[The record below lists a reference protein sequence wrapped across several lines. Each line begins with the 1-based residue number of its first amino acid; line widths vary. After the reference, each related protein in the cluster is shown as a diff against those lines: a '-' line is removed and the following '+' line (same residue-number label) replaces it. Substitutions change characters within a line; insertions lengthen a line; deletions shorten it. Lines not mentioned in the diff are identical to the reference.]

1 MGLFFQPSLQALMKV
16 LLTNLTLSTQTGTEM
31 ATRDLALGLLRAGH
45 EACVFSP
52 LLGAIAREI
61 AGAGVPVVSRIE
73 DVPYRPDI
81 IHGHHHVE
89 TTLALTHFR
98 NIPAIFVCHDRLS
111 WHDIPPRLSGI
122 RRYVAVDRNC
132 LERLVIEAGIPEEQT
147 RLILNAVDLRRFSP
161 RQSLPARPARALVFS
176 NYAKE
181 GSELATLREVCREA
195 DVELAVTGA
204 GVGFPA
210 LRPEE
215 ILGEYDLVF
224 AKARCA
230 LEALAAGCAV
240 ILCDWQGL
248 GPMVTSARLQELRE
262 WNLGMRCLQEPWGAD
277 SIRRELAR
285 YDPADAG
292 RVTELVRTGASLDQ
306 AVANYVEVYE
316 EALADFLGTCVTV
329 SDAVET
335 LARNIGA
342 FEGMLRA
349 ADESSAAPPLPPTAA
364 AQIEVRLCDA
374 AIGFA
379 AGESTEVTVEID
391 NRSAERLASLPPYPV
406 CMAYHWLESGTGRCI
421 VFEGERT
428 LLSPPVRPRSRL
440 RLCARVVAPKEPG
453 QYVLVLTLVQ
463 EGRFW
468 FDQIHPSGAALWE
481 GWVCAGGLERPGIRS
496 LSEVAAWTTAQLARD
511 GEFMNLGFVSKP
523 QEAMLTFVEAPRFAP
538 AALNSPQTTCVLT
551 KPEWIGMFPERLGLA
566 VAEDPRSCFFEIH
579 NRLTTTTDF
588 YGPNFR
594 SQIDKSARLH
604 PRSWVD
610 ENNVVIHAGV
620 TVGPNAAVLGR
631 AVVGE
636 ATVIH
641 AGAVIGAAG
650 FQRSREKGNPIELVH
665 AGAAEVRAGC
675 HIFSNAVIARGL
687 FRQSTRIGRGCRI
700 GNCAFVSHNC
710 VLGDEVFIG
719 HGAVVNGNVSAGANA
734 WIGPGA
740 TVTHG
745 VTIGREAQVSLGA
758 TVIRNVRPGQRV
770 TGSLA
775 IEHQKMLRLMAAA
788 EKARRR

>member
-1 MGLFFQPSLQALMKV
+1 MRV
-16 LLTNLTLSTQTGTEM
+16 LLTNLTLATRTGTEM
-31 ATRDLALGLLRAGH
+31 ATRDLALGLMRFGH

-52 LLGAIAREI
+52 LLGAVAHEI
-61 AGAGVPVVSRIE
+61 AGAGIPVVSRIE

-89 TTLALTHFR
+89 TTLALTHFQ

-111 WHDIPPRLSGI
+111 WHDSPPRLSAI

-132 LERLVIEAGIPEEQT
+132 LERLVNESGIPEEQT

-161 RQSLPARPARALVFS
+161 RRSLPGRPARALVFS

-195 DVELAVTGA
+195 DVELAVAGA
-204 GVGFPA
+204 AVGFPA

-230 LEALAAGCAV
+230 LEALASGYAV

-262 WNLGMRCLQEPWGAD
+262 WNLGMRCLQEPWRAD

-285 YDPADAG
+285 YDRTDAA
-292 RVTELVRTGASLDQ
+292 RVTELVRAGASLDQ
-306 AVANYVEVYE
+306 AIANYVELYK
-316 EALADFLGTCVTV
+316 EALSDLPWTSVTV
-329 SDAVET
+329 SDVVET
-335 LARNIGA
+335 LARKVGA
-342 FEGMLRA
+342 FERMLRA
-349 ADESSAAPPLPPTAA
+349 ADVPLTAPPLPPTAA
-364 AQIEVRLCDA
+364 AQIEVRLCDT
-374 AIGFA
+374 AIGFT

-406 CMAYHWLESGTGRCI
+406 HMAYHWLESGTGRYI
-421 VFEGERT
+421 VFEGDRT
-428 LLSPPVRPRSRL
+428 VLSPPVGSRSRL
-440 RLCARVVAPKEPG
+440 RLRARVTAPKEAG
-453 QYVLVLTLVQ
+453 QYVLVLTLLQ

-468 FDQIHPSGAALWE
+468 FDQIHPPSAALWE
-481 GWVCAGGLERPGIRS
+481 GWVYAGGLERPGIRS
-496 LSEVAAWTTAQLARD
+496 LSEVAAWTSAQLVRD
-511 GEFMNLGFVSKP
+511 GEFMNLGFVSEP
-523 QEAMLTFVEAPRFAP
+523 QEGMLTFVEAPQFAP
-538 AALNSPQTTCVLT
+538 ASLDSPQTSCVLT

-579 NRLTTTTDF
+579 NRLATTTDF

-594 SQIDKSARLH
+594 SQIDRSARLH

-610 ENNVVIHAGV
+610 ENNVVIRAGV
-620 TVGPNAAVLGR
+620 TVGPNAAVIGR
-631 AVVGE
+631 ADVGE
-636 ATVIH
+636 GTVIH
-641 AGAVIGAAG
+641 AGAVIGSAG
-650 FQRSREKGNPIELVH
+650 FQRSRAKGNPIELVH
-665 AGAAEVRAGC
+665 AGATEIRAGC
-675 HIFSNAVIARGL
+675 HIFSNAVVARGL
-687 FRQSTRIGRGCRI
+687 FRQSTRLGRGCRI
-700 GNCAFVSHNC
+700 GNGAFVSHNC

-740 TVTHG
+740 TVKNS

-758 TVIRNVRPGQRV
+758 TVIRDVRPGQRV

-775 IEHQKMLRLMAAA
+775 IEHQKMLRLMAGA